1 MSKGIALYYRVS
13 TDDQSID
20 PQRLELQDYC
30 QRKGWSVAA
39 EYCETISG
47 AKFTRTGLDRLMAA
61 VRKRKLDAILCV
73 KLDRL
78 GRSFPHLAQMIFEFD
93 SNGVALICTSQ
104 PIDTS
109 EESPAGRLIMHVLI
123 AMAEF
128 ERSLIKER
136 TLSGLR
142 IGKARGVE
150 FGRPVSSVTQK
161 CREIVQSFREG
172 NIRTYREL
180 AKALDCSV
188 SRAHALAKAL
198 TEIPTSPEKLCR
210 PGVKRVKFRC
220 GCAFRAGSGCQLTGA
235 LRRARG
241 WEENVRVVT
250 DLDEL
255 TPLMGAAKLR
265 LCWL

>member
-1 MSKGIALYYRVS
+1 MSKRIALYYRVS
-13 TDDQSID
+13 TDDQSTD

-39 EYCETISG
+39 EYCDTISG

-61 VRKRKLDAILCV
+61 VRKRKIDLILCV

-109 EESPAGRLIMHVLI
+109 EENPAGRLIMHVLI

-136 TLSGLR
+136 TRAGLR
-142 IGKARGVE
+142 VAKARGVK
-150 FGRPVSSVTQK
+150 FGRPIRPVTQK

-180 AKALDCSV
+180 AKALNCSV
-188 SRAHALAKAL
+188 SRAHALAKA
-198 TEIPTSPEKLCR
+198 
-210 PGVKRVKFRC
+210 
-220 GCAFRAGSGCQLTGA
+220 A
-235 LRRARG
+235 
-241 WEENVRVVT
+241 
-250 DLDEL
+250 
-255 TPLMGAAKLR
+255 
-265 LCWL
+265 